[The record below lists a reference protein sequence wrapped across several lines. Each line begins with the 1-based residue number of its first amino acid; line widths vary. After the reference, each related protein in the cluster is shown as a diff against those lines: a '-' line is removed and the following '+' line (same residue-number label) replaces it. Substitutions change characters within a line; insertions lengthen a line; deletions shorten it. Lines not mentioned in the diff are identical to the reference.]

1 MPDSRSRTRY
11 PSDVAVLLVFLLLAL
26 LTLVGAAVVIAVL
39 VGKASEQR
47 RMVAAAPRS
56 RAEALVVDKR
66 AEISGGG
73 ERPTTQR
80 YFVTFEFADG
90 NRAELSVSGSES
102 GMLTPGDRGTLEW
115 QGRRFVGFA
124 RQILR

>member
-1 MPDSRSRTRY
+1 MTGFLFVFFLLAVLTVVAAVVV
-11 PSDVAVLLVFLLLAL
+11 VAVL
-26 LTLVGAAVVIAVL
+26 I
-39 VGKASEQR
+39 GKATQQR
-47 RMVAAAPRS
+47 RIDANAPRL

-66 AEISGGG
+66 SEILGGG
-73 ERPTTQR
+73 ETVNTQR
-80 YFVTFEFADG
+80 YFVTFEFPDG
-90 NRAELSVSGSES
+90 NRAELSVSGPES

>member
-1 MPDSRSRTRY
+1 MSGWFFIVFSLLAMLIFVGAV
-11 PSDVAVLLVFLLLAL
+11 VAVVLLISRA
-26 LTLVGAAVVIAVL
+26 TQ
-39 VGKASEQR
+39 QR
-47 RMVAAAPRS
+47 RIDAAAPRL

-73 ERPTTQR
+73 ERPTTQH
-80 YFVTFEFADG
+80 YFVTFEFPDG

>member
-1 MPDSRSRTRY
+1 MN
-11 PSDVAVLLVFLLLAL
+11 ALLVFFVLAL
-26 LTLVGAAVVIAVL
+26 LTFVGVVIVLAVFA
-39 VGKASEQR
+39 GRAIQQR
-47 RMVAAAPRS
+47 RIDTNAPRL

-66 AEISGGG
+66 SEISGGG
-73 ERPTTQR
+73 ERATSQL
-80 YFVTFEFADG
+80 YFVTFEFPDG
-90 NRAELSVSGSES
+90 NRAELSVSGAES